1 MFSLKPIA
9 PESVARA
16 LDKAERY
23 RLLNEPHFAE
33 SICLDV
39 LAVDPNNQQA
49 LVCYLLA
56 LTDQF
61 TENREGGVTRAMQ
74 VVGKLHGE
82 YEKLYYTGII
92 HERRGKARLA
102 QGGLGSGTAAFEQLH
117 DAMHW
122 YEKAQAIHPAGN
134 DDAVLRYNTC
144 VRLIQER
151 RLEPPVHE
159 RHEYPLE

>member
-39 LAVDPNNQQA
+39 LAIDPDNQQA

-61 TENREGGVTRAMQ
+61 AESRENGVTRALQ
-74 VVGKLHGE
+74 VVDKLRGE
-82 YEKLYYTGII
+82 YEKLYYTGIV
-92 HERRGKARLA
+92 HERRGKARLV

-117 DAMHW
+117 DAMHFF
-122 YEKAQAIHPAGN
+122 EKAQAIHPAGN

-151 RLEPPVHE
+151 RLEPPVNE
-159 RHEYPLE
+159 RQEYPLE

>member
-61 TENREGGVTRAMQ
+61 SESREGGVTRAMQ

-102 QGGLGSGTAAFEQLH
+102 QGGLGSGTAAFEQLA
-117 DAMHW
+117 DAMDW

>member
-1 MFSLKPIA
+1 MFALKPIA
-9 PESVARA
+9 PESLARA
-16 LDKAERY
+16 LEKAERY

-39 LAVDPNNQQA
+39 LALDPNHQQA
-49 LVCYLLA
+49 LVIYLLA

-61 TENREGGVTRAMQ
+61 GENREGGVSRAQ
-74 VVGKLHGE
+74 GVVAKLHGE
-82 YEKLYYTGII
+82 YERCYYTGIV
-92 HERRGKARLA
+92 HERRGKARLS
-102 QGGLGSGTAAFEQLH
+102 QGGLGSGAAAFELLH

-122 YEKAQAIHPAGN
+122 YEKAQTMHPTGN
-134 DDAVLRYNTC
+134 DDAILRYNTC
-144 VRLIQER
+144 VRLIQDY